1 MRILVT
7 GANGFV
13 GTRAVRDLVA
23 AGHEVLALDS
33 LRYGPWRF
41 TPDEMEGFKASVTD
55 LRKRADTAAVVGD
68 FAPEATIHL
77 AAIHFIPECERLAD
91 EAVAI
96 NIEATVNLLLA
107 VPSGSRFVLASTAAV
122 YAPSDTAHRIDG
134 VIGPMDV
141 YGFTKLSAENFTT
154 YYAKERGIESVIVR
168 LFNVVGPGE
177 TNPHLLPEIVKQLQ
191 RGERTLQL
199 GNIKPKRDY
208 IFVGDAAGGFIAAA
222 TRPIPAGT
230 TGVPIVNLGTGKSY
244 SVEEMVERLGRI
256 IGEHIEISVD
266 PARVR
271 KVDRPELLADPAP
284 LRETFGFV
292 ANVDIDE
299 SLRLTWD
306 NPEMLDILK

>member
-13 GTRAVRDLVA
+13 GTRTVRDLVA
-23 AGHEVLALDS
+23 AGHEVMALDS

-41 TPDEMEGFKASVTD
+41 TPDEMKGFKVSATD
-55 LRKRADTAAVVGD
+55 LRKRADTAAVVGE

-107 VPSGSRFVLASTAAV
+107 VPQGSRFVLASTAAV
-122 YAPSDTAHRIDG
+122 YAPNEAEHKIGDT
-134 VIGPMDV
+134 IGPMDV
-141 YGFTKLSAENFTT
+141 YGFTKLSAEHFAT

-177 TNPHLLPEIVKQLQ
+177 TNPHILPEIVKQLK
-191 RGERTLQL
+191 RGERTLKL
-199 GNIKPKRDY
+199 GNITPKRDY

-244 SVEEMVERLGRI
+244 SVEELVQRLAKV
-256 IGEHIEISVD
+256 IGEPIEIAVD
-266 PARVR
+266 PAKVR
-271 KVDRPELLADPAP
+271 KSDRPQLLADTGP
-284 LRETFGFV
+284 LRDTFGFT
-292 ANVDIDE
+292 AQTDIDE

-306 NPEMLDILK
+306 NPEMLDTLK